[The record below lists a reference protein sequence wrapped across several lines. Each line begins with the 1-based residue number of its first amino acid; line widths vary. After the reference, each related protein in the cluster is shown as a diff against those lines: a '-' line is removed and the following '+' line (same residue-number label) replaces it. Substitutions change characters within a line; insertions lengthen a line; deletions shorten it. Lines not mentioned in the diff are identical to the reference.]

1 MHPAQRIVR
10 ALLAGLAAAVFDGVL
25 IATMDPSAS
34 PWVIAVAM
42 LYWTTAGMAVVLS
55 STGLGD
61 IAHGVVATIVLTT
74 PWFVELALAPG
85 KPQMLPPLVTM
96 AAVFGVGFGYAR
108 RAIKA

>member
-1 MHPAQRIVR
+1 MHRPSRIAR
-10 ALLAGLAAAVFDGVL
+10 ALLAGLAAAALDGAL
-25 IATMDPSAS
+25 IATTDPLAS

-61 IAHGVVATIVLTT
+61 ITHGVVATLVLTT

-85 KPQMLPPLVTM
+85 KPQMLPPLVAM
-96 AAVFGVGFGYAR
+96 AVVFGVGFGYAR
-108 RAIKA
+108 RAVGK